1 VVHAG
6 WKGTVIGI
14 AAAAVQA
21 MQSEYQSNPTD
32 MLAAIGP
39 SVCAK
44 HYEVGPEVVGQVQQ
58 TFGPDSE
65 KVISY
70 GNGDLNP
77 GKAYFDLWTANRLVL
92 ENAGVGQIEIA
103 NICTACHPEDW
114 YSHRAEK
121 GKTGRFGV
129 LIGLT
134 G

>member
-1 VVHAG
+1 
-6 WKGTVIGI
+6 
-14 AAAAVQA
+14 
-21 MQSEYQSNPTD
+21 
-32 MLAAIGP
+32 
-39 SVCAK
+39 
-44 HYEVGPEVVGQVQQ
+44 
-58 TFGPDSE
+58 
-65 KVISY
+65 
-70 GNGDLNP
+70 
-77 GKAYFDLWTANRLVL
+77 LWTANRLVL